1 MGFSIIDDVYAGIQ
15 QTAPIRDSK
24 LSRTEFPPFFF
35 WRKDQASDTYK
46 PYILESNGTHEAVH
60 PFKEIPRFEQ
70 KDASDG
76 IFWPD
81 SKYSGKS
88 LEESSEVISPD
99 RRWSIKTYGIKTFAD
114 DLNNSFLIVRN
125 TLNNRSIKIKI
136 PANSMGT
143 LYPLY
148 WHPTSRTFYFM
159 VMKGEVAIRTFGLW
173 QYDPIQRAFCNI
185 GTTDGRAFLSPD
197 GDWIIWETGLL
208 SDECDSSTIHHF
220 IHLMAY
226 RISENI
232 NYRLTA
238 HPSKNPFHSWTY
250 PKSGK

>member
-1 MGFSIIDDVYAGIQ
+1 MSLNVYAEIQ
-15 QTAPIRDSK
+15 QTAPIREAK
-24 LSRTEFPPFFF
+24 RSRAELPPFYF
-35 WRKDQASDTYK
+35 WQKDKVLNSYR
-46 PYILESNGTHEAVH
+46 PYIFESNGTYGAVH
-60 PFKEIPRFEQ
+60 PFKETPRFDQ
-70 KDASDG
+70 KDASNG
-76 IFWPD
+76 IFWPN
-81 SKYSGKS
+81 SKYSGKA
-88 LEESSEVISPD
+88 LEESNEVVSPD
-99 RRWSIKTYGIKTFAD
+99 GRWAIKTYGIKTFAD
-114 DLNNSFLIVRN
+114 DLNNAFLIVRN
-125 TLNNRSIKIKI
+125 AQNNRSIKIKI

-159 VMKGEVAIRTFGLW
+159 VMKGEVASRTFGLW
-173 QYDPIQRAFCNI
+173 QYDPAQRTFCNI

-208 SDECDSSTIHHF
+208 SDECDSSAIHHL

-238 HPSKNPFHSWTY
+238 HPSMNLFHGWAC
-250 PKSGK
+250 PKPGK